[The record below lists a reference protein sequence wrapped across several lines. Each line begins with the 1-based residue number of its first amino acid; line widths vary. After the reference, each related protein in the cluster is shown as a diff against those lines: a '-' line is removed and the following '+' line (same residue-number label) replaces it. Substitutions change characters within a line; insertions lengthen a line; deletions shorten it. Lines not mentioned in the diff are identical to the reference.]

1 MRVNIVNPSHFS
13 FGTGFI
19 TPRWMFV
26 LAAATPAEWGEPVLS
41 DESLEPFDTDQLEKG
56 DVVGIGLHTGN
67 ALVGYALGERA
78 RARGAW
84 VVYGGSHPTLFPE
97 EALERGGAH
106 AVVKGDGD
114 AVWGE
119 AIQDCVNGTPKR
131 IYDGGQISAG
141 KFRKARWDL
150 MSRESYAW
158 ASVQTVRGCPKH
170 CSFCSVWRT
179 DGQEPRQREV
189 NPVIEEIVELR
200 RMGFRFIA
208 LADDNF
214 YPVTLDDLR
223 MAARRE
229 DKTRYNELKALRDER
244 FELMGLMAQLPDDLN
259 FFTQI
264 TMESAEDPEFLD
276 AMRAAHIRGALV
288 GVEAVTPEGLKDVYK
303 DFNLAGE
310 DLVERL
316 QAFRQHGVY
325 ILGSFIFGLP
335 SDRPGTFDATAE
347 LAQRAG
353 VTFAQ
358 FVTLTPFPGTLD
370 FEQWE
375 REQGDEM
382 PMVDGIP
389 VSRHWLIPQEKRPKL
404 LTPHP
409 VMSGEQIRQGTQ
421 AVWNNFYSLKAA
433 WKRSDMLK
441 SFWNR
446 VAFLVCSKA
455 MLQAFGNTGLATDSA
470 RASRATRLGGFAFSL
485 LQKMFSAPPMPDL
498 RIPVTPPAAEK
509 PAA

>member
-1 MRVNIVNPSHFS
+1 MNVHIVNPSHFS

-26 LAAATPAEWGEPVLS
+26 LAAATPAKWGDPILS
-41 DESLEPFDTDQLEKG
+41 DESLKPFDTDEIEKG

-67 ALVGYALGERA
+67 ALVGYELGKRA

-97 EALERGGAH
+97 EAFEVGGAH

-114 AVWGE
+114 IAWGQ
-119 AIQDCVNGTPKR
+119 AIEDCVNGSPQR
-131 IYDGGQISAG
+131 IYDGGRIAAG
-141 KFRKARWDL
+141 RFRKARWDL
-150 MSRESYAW
+150 MKRESYAW

-200 RMGFRFIA
+200 RMGFKFIA

-214 YPVTLDDLR
+214 YPVTLDDLK

-244 FELMGLMAQLPDDLN
+244 FELMELMAQLPSDLN

-264 TMESAEDPEFLD
+264 TMESAEDPAFLD
-276 AMRAAHIRGALV
+276 AMKKARIRGALV
-288 GVEAVTPEGLKDVYK
+288 GIEAVTPEGLKDVYK

-310 DLVERL
+310 ELVERL
-316 QAFRQHGVY
+316 QAFREHGVY

-335 SDRPGTFDATAE
+335 SDRPDTFNATAD
-347 LAQRAG
+347 LAKRSDI
-353 VTFAQ
+353 TFAQ

-375 REQGDEM
+375 REEGDAM
-382 PMVDGIP
+382 ASVDGIP
-389 VSRHWLIPQEKRPKL
+389 VSRHWLIPQSKRPKL

-421 AVWNNFYSLKAA
+421 KVWNDFYSFTAA
-433 WKRSDMLK
+433 WKRSNILK
-441 SFWNR
+441 LFKNR
-446 VAFLVCSKA
+446 VAFVVASKV
-455 MLQAFGNTGLATDSA
+455 MLQAFGNTGLSTDSA
-470 RASRATRLGGFAFSL
+470 RSSRATKLGGIGFSL
-485 LQKMFSAPPMPDL
+485 LQKMFAAPPMPDL
-498 RIPVTPPAAEK
+498 QAPNS
-509 PAA
+509 